1 MNTDYIDTRL
11 DSQLEYYRA
20 KCSKLRSEYYWLSGA
35 SIVINAVIPILSMG
49 IESAGVLKYIIAVLS
64 ASATVMSSIL
74 LLRKTKDTWIKYR
87 STYEKLEKEK
97 VLFENSAGKY
107 ETATEKDF
115 ILACE
120 EIMESEHNA
129 WEELQKTTSQ
139 AKEG

>member
-1 MNTDYIDTRL
+1 MKTDYIDTRL

-20 KCSKLRSEYYWLSGA
+20 KCSNLRSEYYWLSGA

-49 IESAGVLKYIIAVLS
+49 IESAGVLKYIIAALS

-87 STYEKLEKEK
+87 STYEKLKKEK

-120 EIMESEHNA
+120 EIMESEHNT

>member
-1 MNTDYIDTRL
+1 M
-11 DSQLEYYRA
+11 EYYHN
-20 KCSKLRSEYYWLSGA
+20 KCTALRKEYYWLSGI

-49 IESAGVLKYIIAVLS
+49 IESTGVLKYAIAALS
-64 ASATVMSSIL
+64 ASASVMSSIL

-87 STYEKLEKEK
+87 STYEKLKKEK

-107 ETATEKDF
+107 KMATEKDF

-129 WEELQKTTSQ
+129 WKELHKTTNQ
-139 AKEG
+139 TKEG

>member
-1 MNTDYIDTRL
+1 MKTDYIDTRL
-11 DSQLEYYRA
+11 DNQLEYYRA
-20 KCSKLRSEYYWLSGA
+20 KSSKLRSEYYWLSGA

-49 IESAGVLKYIIAVLS
+49 IESAGVLKYIIAALS
-64 ASATVMSSIL
+64 ASVTVMSSIL

-87 STYEKLEKEK
+87 STYEKLKKEK

-107 ETATEKDF
+107 ETATETDF